1 MHHVKGGRLYE
12 ISCHRRDFRRRL
24 YPRPRPRAP
33 DRQALKGVVSI
44 VDIKSLREAS
54 GMSRAAFAEYFG
66 VPYRTLQKW
75 ELGERECAPYLVA
88 LIRYKLEKEGFPV
101 PPESD

>member
-1 MHHVKGGRLYE
+1 
-12 ISCHRRDFRRRL
+12 
-24 YPRPRPRAP
+24 
-33 DRQALKGVVSI
+33 
-44 VDIKSLREAS
+44 
-54 GMSRAAFAEYFG
+54 MSRAAFAEYFG